1 MNIGGPESRVA
12 TPAFDR
18 NLTAPGSMQRPVSNW
33 RLTSLAAVAVDVLS
47 AIVAIMS
54 AGKLIHFQPAAD
66 AWAFQINVVLAGLM
80 LAATHGALGLYR
92 MPGTLPCGRLRL
104 RVLGAL
110 LFAGYSLLVTL
121 QANGWGPALL
131 FVVLCGG
138 LVLMVGY
145 IANQLLDVAFSRL
158 GQHGIPTAIIG
169 IGEEARAVAV
179 GLLDN
184 PDIGLRPIGF
194 IALPDQPAVG
204 VELPLPLLCR
214 LEHAALIEPKLD
226 VAVVAMNCKD
236 RADIEARFGPMPFPH
251 IALIRNKQAL
261 QALRLSPDAFLADT
275 KALRFSGQRQGAA
288 SARLL
293 KRAIDLVLTVP
304 AVLVTLPIILLLIA
318 AVRIADPGRAIF
330 MQQRIGF
337 RGRSFNVY
345 KIRTMYHDAQ
355 ERLEKA
361 LTKDPKLAAEWR
373 SNFKLEN
380 DPRILPGIGHILRRF
395 SLDELPQLWNVLLGD
410 MSLAGPRPFPPYHL
424 KSFDV
429 EFQTQR
435 SSVMPG
441 LTGLWQITV
450 RSDGDLAAQKEQDT
464 LYIENWSIWLDL
476 QIMLQTLPAVLRAKG
491 AR

>member
-1 MNIGGPESRVA
+1 MNIGGPESRVTTSA
-12 TPAFDR
+12 ADR
-18 NLTAPGSMQRPVSNW
+18 SNTVVDGAPRPVSNW
-33 RLTSLAAVAVDVLS
+33 RLTSLAAAAIDVLS
-47 AIVAIMS
+47 TILAIKS
-54 AGKLIHFQPAAD
+54 AGKLIHFLPAAD
-66 AWAFQINVVLAGLM
+66 AWAFQNHVILAGLL
-80 LAATHGALGLYR
+80 LAATYGALGLYR
-92 MPGTLPCGRLRL
+92 LPGTLPCGRLRL

-110 LFAGYSLLVTL
+110 LLAGYSLLATV
-121 QANGWGPALL
+121 ADNGWGAAML
-131 FVVLCGG
+131 FAVLSGG
-138 LVLMVGY
+138 LVVMIGY
-145 IANQLLDVAFSRL
+145 IANELLGVALSRV
-158 GQHGIPTAIIG
+158 GQSGIPTAIIG

-179 GLLDN
+179 CLRDN
-184 PDIGLRPIGF
+184 PDIGLRPVGF

-275 KALRFSGQRQGAA
+275 KALRFSGQGQGAA
-288 SARLL
+288 NARLL
-293 KRAIDLVLTVP
+293 KRAIDLVFAVP
-304 AVLVTLPIILLLIA
+304 AAILTLPIILLLIA
-318 AVRIADPGRAIF
+318 AVRIADPGRAVF
-330 MQQRIGF
+330 LQQRTGF
-337 RGRSFNVY
+337 RGRAFNVY
-345 KIRTMYHDAQ
+345 KIRTMYKDAE
-355 ERLEKA
+355 ERLETA
-361 LTKDPKLAAEWR
+361 LAADPKRAAEWR

-410 MSLAGPRPFPPYHL
+410 MSLVGPRPFPPYHL
-424 KSFDV
+424 KSFDQ
-429 EFQTQR
+429 EFQTMR
-435 SSVMPG
+435 ASVIPG

-476 QIMLQTLPAVLRAKG
+476 QIMLQTVPAVLRAKG